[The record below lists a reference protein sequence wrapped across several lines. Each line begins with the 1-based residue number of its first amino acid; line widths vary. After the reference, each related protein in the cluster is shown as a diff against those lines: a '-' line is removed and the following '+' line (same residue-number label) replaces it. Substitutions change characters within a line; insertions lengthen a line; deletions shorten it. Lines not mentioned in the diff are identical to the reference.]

1 MPYHLWMGNIVNI
14 ATDAIVN
21 AANTELKRTPGIC
34 EAIFAAADSAKLE
47 EAWPTSWTLSYRTFC
62 DDAVLWAAGPLYYS
76 RGRIWLVWR
85 RGARA
90 VTAGRLLPPR
100 HDKGSDQRM
109 QKHCVS
115 TYFFWRI
122 SHPTRRSNLYCRPS
136 DYGLY
141 TPESCLGCGF
151 GPLQA
156 GNLSDGQTDFGMG
169 RYTQLWKRAPNDSGA
184 RFPAGGSA
192 PILSSDH
199 DAIIH
204 GLVVLR
210 VIR

>member
-47 EAWPTSWTLSYRTFC
+47 EACRRHGHCPIGHSVMTPSFGLPARYIIH
-62 DDAVLWAAGPLYYS
+62 VAGP
-76 RGRIWLVWR
+76 GWFG
-85 RGARA
+85 GAERE
-90 VTAGRLLPPR
+90 RLLLG

-115 TYFFWRI
+115 TYFFGRI

-141 TPESCLGCGF
+141 TPESCLGCGS

-169 RYTQLWKRAPNDSGA
+169 RYTQL
-184 RFPAGGSA
+184 
-192 PILSSDH
+192 
-199 DAIIH
+199 
-204 GLVVLR
+204 
-210 VIR
+210 

>member
-1 MPYHLWMGNIVNI
+1 MRCVPAEFPLWGIWYAVLCCKGGRPMPYHLWMGNIVNI

-47 EAWPTSWTLSYRTFC
+47 EACRRHGHCPIGHSVMTPSFGLPARYIIH
-62 DDAVLWAAGPLYYS
+62 VAGP
-76 RGRIWLVWR
+76 GWFG
-85 RGARA
+85 GAELRA

-115 TYFFWRI
+115 TYFFGRI

-169 RYTQLWKRAPNDSGA
+169 RYTQL
-184 RFPAGGSA
+184 
-192 PILSSDH
+192 
-199 DAIIH
+199 
-204 GLVVLR
+204 
-210 VIR
+210 